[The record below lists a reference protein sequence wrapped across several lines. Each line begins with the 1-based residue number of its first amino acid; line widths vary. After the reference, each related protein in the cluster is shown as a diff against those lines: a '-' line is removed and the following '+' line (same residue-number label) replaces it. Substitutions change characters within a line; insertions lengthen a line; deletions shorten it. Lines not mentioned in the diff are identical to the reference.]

1 MSFAILGLGTAT
13 PSRSIAQVDAANL
26 AASFAN
32 AEPGRERT
40 LAAIYRQTR
49 IQTRGSVLLEEPGDD
64 QYRQTFF
71 PPADMTLTGPST
83 ATRMRRFSEESA
95 PLAIEAA
102 RSGLERA
109 GVAAEAVSHLV
120 TCSCTGF
127 ASPGFDLA
135 LVESLGLSRS
145 VARTHV
151 GFMGCHGAFN
161 AMKVAA
167 AFAAADAGATVLA
180 ACVELCSLHFQYGAR
195 ADDVVANAIFADGAA
210 AVVGRTVDDAVAA
223 GGWRL
228 TAQASCILPA
238 SADLMG
244 WTIGDHGFS
253 MTLSPRV
260 PDRIASELCGV
271 LESLLANRGLK
282 VSDVASWAVHP
293 GGPRVLATVREALG
307 LGPAALACSEAVLAE
322 HGNMSSAT
330 ILFIL
335 ERLVRDHAARPCVAM
350 AFGPGLTAE
359 LALFE

>member
-1 MSFAILGLGTAT
+1 
-13 PSRSIAQVDAANL
+13 
-26 AASFAN
+26 
-32 AEPGRERT
+32 
-40 LAAIYRQTR
+40 
-49 IQTRGSVLLEEPGDD
+49 
-64 QYRQTFF
+64 
-71 PPADMTLTGPST
+71 
-83 ATRMRRFSEESA
+83 
-95 PLAIEAA
+95 
-102 RSGLERA
+102 
-109 GVAAEAVSHLV
+109 
-120 TCSCTGF
+120 
-127 ASPGFDLA
+127 
-135 LVESLGLSRS
+135 
-145 VARTHV
+145 
-151 GFMGCHGAFN
+151 
-161 AMKVAA
+161 
-167 AFAAADAGATVLA
+167 
-180 ACVELCSLHFQYGAR
+180 
-195 ADDVVANAIFADGAA
+195 
-210 AVVGRTVDDAVAA
+210 
-223 GGWRL
+223 
-228 TAQASCILPA
+228 
-238 SADLMG
+238 MG